1 MKESTL
7 LEMQNKIKA
16 ITSVLQQLINENTQL
31 RDLAVGTLETIK
43 HMPDYNKAIEMNPL
57 DGGQGINPET
67 DRNSDGTFYF
77 ARGNTKEHLGDLK
90 GACEDW
96 KKAAELG
103 DEDAAELLKEHCE
116 D

>member
-43 HMPDYNKAIEMNPL
+43 QMPDYDEAIEKL
-57 DGGQGINPET
+57 KKEV
-67 DRNSDGTFYF
+67 
-77 ARGNTKEHLGDLK
+77 TK
-90 GACEDW
+90 
-96 KKAAELG
+96 
-103 DEDAAELLKEHCE
+103 KEKE
-116 D
+116 NGVEQQDTK